1 MIIDGC
7 GRHITYLRV
16 SLTDKCNL
24 RCKYCVPPEGVK
36 MLDHADILTHE
47 EMLRIISI
55 LVSLGVK
62 KVRFTGGEPL
72 VRKGAM
78 NLIRNVSLLQGPPKM
93 CLTTNGVMLAAYLP
107 ERICLNCSMRV

>member
-7 GRHITYLRV
+7 ERHITYLRV

-47 EMLRIISI
+47 EMLRII
-55 LVSLGVK
+55 VSLCRSASR
-62 KVRFTGGEPL
+62 RFASREENRL
-72 VRKGAM
+72 
-78 NLIRNVSLLQGPPKM
+78 
-93 CLTTNGVMLAAYLP
+93 
-107 ERICLNCSMRV
+107 